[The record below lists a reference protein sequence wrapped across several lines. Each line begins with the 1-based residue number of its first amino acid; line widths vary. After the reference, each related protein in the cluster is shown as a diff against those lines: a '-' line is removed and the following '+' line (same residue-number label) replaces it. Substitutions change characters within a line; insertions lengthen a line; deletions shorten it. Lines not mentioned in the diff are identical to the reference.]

1 MEYDVKMVIV
11 IRRDLN
17 MRKGKMCAQAGHAS
31 LMFIRNTLATKQL
44 LHPSQ
49 ESLAAKWL
57 FGGQAKIV
65 VGCQDEDELN
75 ELVVR
80 AEANEVRVFTVTDAG
95 NTEFHG
101 VPTVTCAAFGPDRSD
116 RIDEITKHLK
126 LL

>member
-31 LMFIRNTLATKQL
+31 LMFIRNILATKQP

-65 VGCQDEDELN
+65 VGCDDETQLN
-75 ELVVR
+75 ELVAQ
-80 AEANEVRVFTVTDAG
+80 AEANDVRVFTVTDAG

-101 VPTVTCAAFGPDRSD
+101 EPTVTCAAFGPDRTD
-116 RIDEITKHLK
+116 RIDSITGKLK